1 MKPERHSK
9 TLLGV
14 TRSKAKMYEFGVPM
28 DDHIAIPKD
37 PARLFPLALGMLGEL
52 AFEINQVELAKLN
65 GSETRSIAKFAAH
78 FIDAYRNGRFREEHG
93 DYYSILAGA
102 AYYLSEVPGSAQ
114 VLVTQLNDGY
124 PQLACEGLESLL
136 ITLMRAVRTE
146 ISDELFDGAYKREIL
161 AVTGGFEAFV
171 SEGFDVAKLM
181 VRCDRL
187 RMAVYASGTARQL
200 LVADLACAVAR
211 MKVRYSA
218 RYCLPLM
225 TGLAVEKWEPILKR
239 PTFMR
244 ELWPAQR
251 LLGEQQV
258 FAGRSAVIQ
267 MPTSA
272 GKTRAVEIIIRSAFL
287 TGRSRLAVIVA
298 PFRALCHEI
307 SQHLAEV
314 FADDGVDVNEPSDV
328 MQVDFDFEFGEKQR
342 AILVATPEKLLYIT
356 RHEPELAAQM
366 GLVIYDEGH
375 QFDSGIRGV
384 TYELLLT
391 SLKETIPSEAQVV
404 LISAVIGN
412 GEDIRKWLIGD
423 RGAVVN
429 GVTLSP
435 TTRSIAFSS
444 FMRGA
449 GQLQFVAEGNPQQDE
464 FFVPKVLASRAL
476 EPVKGDQTGV
486 FPMRTDGKDIALSL
500 GSRLVP
506 QGSVAIFC
514 GRKDAVP
521 SLCERALE
529 VHARGIESIDVSQHS
544 SADELVR
551 LAHLYAAHYG
561 AESIPFK
568 AARLGLLTHHRN
580 VPEGLRIAVEYAM
593 RERLASFV
601 ICTSTLAQGVNLPI
615 RYLLV
620 TSVYQGRERMK
631 TRDFQNLMGRVGR
644 SGMFTEGSVIFTDP
658 DIYGLRHTREDGWR
672 FQGVAELLRADGVQP
687 CESSLLAVLHPVFNT
702 RKNVHITVKTA
713 QLAKL
718 YLDDKAQLAGA
729 AAKIVELHKEKGFEL
744 SDTKRQIDQKVA
756 IFGAIESYLL
766 AHWDET
772 DEGLSKKEIGAL
784 AKRTFAYSIAKDAEK
799 KELLELFELLGV
811 NVAEKVNEPEKR
823 RVFGRS
829 LYGVADVLRIEQW
842 VRENL
847 AALVACDGSAALLGC
862 IWPILRECIA
872 NGNFRKAETDE
883 RLREIAEGWI
893 KGQPYHILF
902 AQAVA
907 GKMIFRTPKQKRK
920 VTLEHV
926 IDICENG
933 LAYDGALCAGA
944 LVELVEL
951 IAPGEVD
958 LIRDLKLLQKRLR
971 YGVETRRAIRIHE
984 AGFADRIIAAEMAHA
999 LGEGRLRGTIEI
1011 SLRDA
1016 EEAMRN
1022 VLNKY
1027 PTYFDTVLDAIVE

>member
-52 AFEINQVELAKLN
+52 AVETNQVELANLN
-65 GSETRSIAKFAAH
+65 GSEARSIAKFAAH
-78 FIDAYRNGRFREEHG
+78 FIDAYRNGRFREDHE
-93 DYYSILAGA
+93 DYYSVLAGA

-114 VLVTQLNDGY
+114 VLVNQLDDAY
-124 PQLACEGLESLL
+124 PQLECEGLESLL
-136 ITLMRAVRTE
+136 ISLMRAVRGA
-146 ISDELFDGAYKREIL
+146 IGDESFEGAYKREIL
-161 AVTGGFEAFV
+161 AVAYGFEAFV
-171 SEGFDVAKLM
+171 TEGFDVAKLM
-181 VRCDRL
+181 VRVDRL
-187 RMAVYASGTARQL
+187 RKAVYASGTARQL

-211 MKVRYSA
+211 MKVRHSA

-225 TGLAVEKWEPILKR
+225 TGLAVETWEPILTR

-251 LLGEQQV
+251 LLGEQEV

-314 FADDGVDVNEPSDV
+314 FAGDDVDVNEPSDV
-328 MQVDFDFEFGEKQR
+328 MQMDFDFDFGEERR

-356 RHEPELAAQM
+356 RHEPDLAAQM

-391 SLKETIPSEAQVV
+391 SLKENIPDKAQVV

-444 FMRGA
+444 FLRGA
-449 GQLQFVAEGNPQQDE
+449 GQLQFVAEENPQQDE
-464 FFVPKVLASRAL
+464 FFVPKVLASRPL
-476 EPVKGDQTGV
+476 EPVEGDENGI
-486 FPMRTDGKDIALSL
+486 FPRRNDGKDIALSL

-529 VHARGIESIDVSQHS
+529 VHARGIEAIDVSQHS

-561 AESIPFK
+561 AESVPFK
-568 AARLGLLTHHRN
+568 AASLGLLTHHRN

-631 TRDFQNLMGRVGR
+631 ARDFQNLMGRVGR

-658 DIYGLRHTREDGWR
+658 DIYGLRQTREDGWR

-687 CESSLLAVLHPVFNT
+687 CDSSLLGVLQPVFNA
-702 RKNVHITVKTA
+702 RKNIHITVKTA

-718 YLDDKAQLAGA
+718 YLDDRAQLAGA
-729 AAKIVELHKEKGFEL
+729 AAKIVERHKEKGFEL
-744 SDTKRQIDQKVA
+744 GDTKRQIDQKIA
-756 IFGAIESYLL
+756 IFGGIESYLL

-772 DEGLSKKEIGAL
+772 DEGLSKEEIAAL
-784 AKRTFAYSIAKDAEK
+784 ARRTFAYSIAKEPEK
-799 KELLELFELLGV
+799 KELLELFELLGA
-811 NVAEKVNEPEKR
+811 NVAEKVKEPENR

-829 LYGVADVLRIEQW
+829 LYGVGDALRIEQW
-842 VRENL
+842 VRDNL
-847 AALVACDGSAALLGC
+847 AALVACDGSTALLAC
-862 IWPILRECIA
+862 VWPILRDCIA
-872 NGNFRKAETDE
+872 NGNFRKAEPDE
-883 RLREIAEGWI
+883 LLRGIAEGWI
-893 KGQPYHILF
+893 AGQPYHALF
-902 AQAVA
+902 AQAAA

-926 IDICENG
+926 IDICDNG

-944 LVELVEL
+944 LVEFVEL

-958 LIRDLKLLQKRLR
+958 SIRDLKLLQKRLR
-971 YGVETRRAIRIHE
+971 YGVETRRMVRVHE
-984 AGFADRIIAAEMAHA
+984 AGFADRIIAGEMARA
-999 LGEGRLRGTIEI
+999 LGQGRLRGAIET

-1022 VLNKY
+1022 VLKKY
-1027 PTYFDTVLDAIVE
+1027 PSYFDTVLDGIIE

>member
-52 AFEINQVELAKLN
+52 AVETNQVELANLN
-65 GSETRSIAKFAAH
+65 GSEARSIAKFSAH
-78 FIDAYRNGRFREEHG
+78 FIDAYRNGRFRPNHG

-102 AYYLSEVPGSAQ
+102 AYYLSEAPGSAQ
-114 VLVTQLNDGY
+114 VLVDQLDDAY

-136 ITLMRAVRTE
+136 ISLMRARKGE
-146 ISDELFDGAYKREIL
+146 IGDLSFEGAYKSEIL
-161 AVTGGFEAFV
+161 SMAYGFEAFL
-171 SEGFDVAKLM
+171 SDGFDVVKLM
-181 VRCDRL
+181 ARIDRL
-187 RMAVYASGTARQL
+187 RTAVYASGTARQL

-211 MKVRYSA
+211 MKVRNSA

-225 TGLAVEKWEPILKR
+225 TGLAVETWEPILKR

-251 LLGEQQV
+251 LLGEQEV
-258 FAGRSAVIQ
+258 FSGRSAIIQ

-272 GKTRAVEIIIRSAFL
+272 GKTRAVEVIIRSAFL
-287 TGRSRLAVIVA
+287 TGRSRIAVIVA

-307 SQHLAEV
+307 SQHLSEV
-314 FADDGVDVNEPSDV
+314 FEGDDVDVNEPSDV
-328 MQVDFDFEFGEKQR
+328 MQVDFAFDFGEARR

-356 RHEPELAAQM
+356 RHEPELAARM

-391 SLKETIPSEAQVV
+391 SLKEKIPGEAQVV

-423 RGAVVN
+423 RGVLLN

-444 FMRGA
+444 FLRGP
-449 GQLQFVAEGNPQQDE
+449 GQLQFVAEENPQQEE
-464 FFVPKVLASRAL
+464 FFVPKVLASQPL
-476 EPVKGDQTGV
+476 EPVENDENGV
-486 FPMRTDGKDIALSL
+486 FPRRNDEKDIALSL
-500 GSRLVP
+500 GCRLVP

-521 SLCERALE
+521 SLCKRALE
-529 VHARGIESIDVSQHS
+529 VHSRGIESIDVSQHS
-544 SADELVR
+544 SPDELVR

-561 AESIPFK
+561 AESVPFK
-568 AARLGLLTHHRN
+568 AAKLGLLTHHRN

-593 RERLASFV
+593 RKQLAAFV

-631 TRDFQNLMGRVGR
+631 VRDFQNLMGRVGR

-658 DIYGLRHTREDGWR
+658 DIYGLRQTREDGWR
-672 FQGVAELLRADGVQP
+672 FEGVAELLRANGVQP
-687 CESSLLAVLHPVFNT
+687 CESSLLEVLQPVFNA
-702 RKNVHITVKTA
+702 RKNVHITVKTVQLAELYLNDRA
-713 QLAKL
+713 QL
-718 YLDDKAQLAGA
+718 DGA
-729 AAKIVELHKEKGFEL
+729 AAKIVAGHKERGFEL
-744 SDTKRQIDQKVA
+744 SDTKRQIDQKIA

-772 DEGLSKKEIGAL
+772 DRGLSKEEICAL
-784 AKRTFAYSIAKDAEK
+784 AKRTFAYSIAKDPEK
-799 KELLELFELLGV
+799 KELLELFELLGA
-811 NVAEKVNEPEKR
+811 NLAEKVNEPEKR

-829 LYGVADVLRIEQW
+829 LYGVTDALRIEQW

-847 AALVACDGSAALLGC
+847 AALVSCDGSTALLAC
-862 IWPILRECIA
+862 VWPILRDCIA
-872 NGNFRKAETDE
+872 NGNFRKAEPDGL
-883 RLREIAEGWI
+883 LREIAEGWI
-893 KGQPYHILF
+893 AGRPYHVLF
-902 AQAVA
+902 AQAAA

-920 VTLEHV
+920 VTLEHI
-926 IDICENG
+926 IDLCENG

-944 LVELVEL
+944 LAEFVEL
-951 IAPGEVD
+951 IAPSEVASV
-958 LIRDLKLLQKRLR
+958 RDLKLLQKRLR
-971 YGVETRRAIRIHE
+971 YGVENRRAIRIHE
-984 AGFADRIIAAEMAHA
+984 SGFADRIIAAEMARA
-999 LGEGRLRGTIEI
+999 LGGSRLTGTIE
-1011 SLRDA
+1011 SSVRDS

-1022 VLNKY
+1022 ILNRY
-1027 PTYFDTVLDAIVE
+1027 PTYFETVLNDIVG